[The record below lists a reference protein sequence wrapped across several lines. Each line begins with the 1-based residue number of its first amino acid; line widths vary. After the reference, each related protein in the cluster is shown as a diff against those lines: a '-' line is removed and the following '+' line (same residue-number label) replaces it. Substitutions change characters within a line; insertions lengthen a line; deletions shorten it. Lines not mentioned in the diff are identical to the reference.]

1 MDDNLSKPMVLVVDD
16 HESQRALFKLLA
28 DRLDI
33 SVHAVGSAAEALR
46 AVETYKF
53 DAILMDV
60 QMPVMNGFDCT
71 RAIRKQMNDYTPIIA
86 VTACVFPGDR
96 EKCLDSGMDDYLPKP
111 FELGELRDKLDTWI
125 GRKRPTD

>member
-1 MDDNLSKPMVLVVDD
+1 MVLVVDD

-33 SVHAVGSAAEALR
+33 TVHTVASAAEALE
-46 AVETYKF
+46 AVETYRF

-60 QMPVMNGFDCT
+60 QMPVMNGFECT
-71 RAIRKQMNDYTPIIA
+71 QAMRKQMKDYTPIIA
-86 VTACVFPGDR
+86 VTVFPGDR

-111 FELGELRDKLDTWI
+111 FELAELRDKLDTWI
-125 GRKRPTD
+125 GRKKPRD

>member
-1 MDDNLSKPMVLVVDD
+1 MDEKLSKPMVLVVDD

-33 SVHAVGSAAEALR
+33 TVHTVASAAEALE
-46 AVETYKF
+46 AVETYRF

-60 QMPVMNGFDCT
+60 QMPVMNGFECT
-71 RAIRKQMNDYTPIIA
+71 QAMRKQMKDYTPIIA
-86 VTACVFPGDR
+86 VTVFPGDR

-111 FELGELRDKLDTWI
+111 FELAELRDKLDTWI
-125 GRKRPTD
+125 GRKKPRD